1 MRVCALGQIQK
12 TKSGTT
18 LISCGCFKVSWD
30 VVHFISKHSFEP
42 FSGVPASTGDSR
54 RMQPSARIILG
65 PVEQKER
72 FGSRPELNR
81 SATEM

>member
-18 LISCGCFKVSWD
+18 LISCGCFKVLWRGWD
-30 VVHFISKHSFEP
+30 VVHFISKHLFEA

-65 PVEQKER
+65 PVEQK
-72 FGSRPELNR
+72 G
-81 SATEM
+81 